1 MKAKFILF
9 EPSNF
14 EGYPTGGSGTFS
26 KNVIELFGNEVAL
39 VGITTS
45 KEDRVGAWT
54 KKVISDK
61 EFDYFPVRY
70 VKKNYSKKPLIPA
83 RLKWFLGL
91 RKNKKDILRYDCS
104 NVFIQSQD
112 SLLAIYGWPYTNI
125 CYRFAGLTNPLSM
138 SRYKWV
144 RLFDNFFEHY
154 YIPKLKYV
162 NTILAADSKEE
173 IEIYS
178 RKLETYG
185 IKNTIKQFPTRVD
198 TNIFYP
204 MHKKVELRS
213 KFGYGEH
220 SKIVITTG
228 RLSVVKGWQLLLDS
242 FLFFQ
247 KEFLNSYFIFVG
259 NGEEKN
265 NIEAYVRK
273 LGLVEQVKLVG
284 YQDKTSLA
292 ELLNISD
299 IYVMGSFYEG
309 WPTSMVEALACGVP
323 ICSTNFGSAKEILHA
338 NIFGITV
345 SDRDPINFANS
356 MKQAINNNF
365 VEDLYL
371 KEMDKY
377 SLKNFRDELSSHW
390 QI

>member
-1 MKAKFILF
+1 MKVKFILF
-9 EPSNF
+9 EPSDF

-26 KNVIELFGNEVAL
+26 KNVVELFGNEVAL

-91 RKNKKDILRYDCS
+91 RKNKKNILRYDCS

-112 SLLAIYGWPYTNI
+112 SLLAIYGWSYTNI

-144 RLFDNFFEHY
+144 RLFDNLFEHY

-178 RKLETYG
+178 RKLGTYG

-204 MHKKVELRS
+204 MHKRLELRS

-323 ICSTNFGSAKEILHA
+323 ICSTNFGSAKEILNA

-356 MKQAINNNF
+356 MKLVINNNF

-377 SLKNFRDELSSHW
+377 SLKNFRDELSGHW